1 MDPGSLINKFNIKSV
16 SQLNNLISSSR
27 DDPVVNNFLVANKSE
42 IEKLLPKSGDRI
54 SSLLQKTLNN
64 SDSTSNRD
72 SNSNSINDRINRLSN
87 KTTKIERALE
97 NAKNKIK
104 DNNYSNNSEKNDPIN
119 NLLLLFK
126 INKNIDDLS
135 LQEIQNL
142 TSLFINNLKN
152 NGANEELL
160 PLFFDAKKKLETF
173 FLDKTNINSNKI
185 ESKVLAL
192 NSKLEKKKAKDQNIV
207 LERTDIDTQGTTYD
221 KPIKQGKLNPNLKN
235 TIIKSLIIDSKFRQF
250 TFKSNYGSNE
260 PDLTTNPFTI
270 DLDHPIHD
278 LLSFKLYSLQLPLT
292 WDNFSSSKDNNVF
305 FISATSNLD
314 LLVENN
320 PIKYM
325 IRDTVT
331 NNLYVDAT
339 NTFACTN
346 IYIPVVISSNR
357 YSSIEILVKAINNA
371 IKESIDI
378 YKEAITDKCGIEE
391 VDKKTDIDITFEY
404 NKINDRVL
412 LNIKKGSIRFFSSAN
427 AIKIDNSLGWLLG
440 FRHVLYG
447 PRPQPYHA
455 MAKYDISDTK
465 YIMIFIDDYLQNRLS
480 TNINLTSDQSSDI
493 TTRTNLPS
501 STAPV
506 ILNTT
511 AVDDII
517 ETGLDTTVISENQS
531 NVSIVPNKPRNYTQN
546 ELYAYSEV
554 SNDRNSIQHI
564 VSTHRIKPPLTSNAF
579 AVIPIKGS
587 SAITENQYPYV
598 DFSGSLQSNNR
609 EYFGP
614 VNLRRM
620 KITLIDDRGNII
632 DLKGAEWSFV
642 LQCDILYQY

>member
-1 MDPGSLINKFNIKSV
+1 MDANTLINKFNIKSV
-16 SQLNNLISSSR
+16 SQLNNLIENSKN
-27 DDPVVNNFLVANKSE
+27 DKVVNTFLISNKNA
-42 IEKLLPKSGDRI
+42 IERKLLNSQDKLLSLY
-54 SSLLQKTLNN
+54 SSNNN
-64 SDSTSNRD
+64 SNN
-72 SNSNSINDRINRLSN
+72 NSKNESINDRIKRLSN
-87 KTTKIERALE
+87 NKSKIVSTLE
-97 NAKNKIK
+97 NVQNKIVDSK
-104 DNNYSNNSEKNDPIN
+104 NQNNSSDNNEENNSIN

-126 INKNIDDLS
+126 INKNSNNLS

-142 TSLFINNLKN
+142 TSAFINNLKN
-152 NGANEELL
+152 TNANDELL
-160 PLFFDAKKKLETF
+160 PLFLDAKKKLETF
-173 FLDKTNINSNKI
+173 FLDKTNINSNTI
-185 ESKVLAL
+185 QNKVLAL
-192 NSKLEKKKAKDQNIV
+192 NSKLQKKKAEDENVV

-250 TFKSNYGSNE
+250 TFKSSYGSNE
-260 PDLTTNPFTI
+260 PDLKTNPFTI

-292 WDNFSSSKDNNVF
+292 WDNFSNSKDNNVF

-339 NTFACTN
+339 NTFACAN
-346 IYIPVVISSNR
+346 IYIPVVIPSNR
-357 YSSIEILVKAINNA
+357 YTNIEILVKAINNA
-371 IKESIDI
+371 IKESINI

-427 AIKIDNSLGWLLG
+427 SIKIDNSLGWLLG

-447 PRPQPYHA
+447 PKPQPYHA

-480 TNINLTSDQSSDI
+480 TNINLTSDQTSDI

-511 AVDDII
+511 AMDDII
-517 ETGLDTTVISENQS
+517 ESGLDNTLISENKS
-531 NVSIVPNKPRNYTQN
+531 SVTIAPNKPRNYTQN

-554 SNDRNSIQHI
+554 SNDRNSIQQI

-579 AVIPIKGS
+579 AIIPIKGS
-587 SAITENQYPYV
+587 SAITDNQYPYV

-620 KITLIDDRGNII
+620 KITLVDDRGNII
-632 DLKGAEWSFV
+632 DLKSAEWSFV